1 MGIYKLDQQRQLDH
15 NDFINKDKDFLSN
28 IKELK
33 DQMIK
38 MTNEQEVKSK
48 FLIDETH
55 KTLESSY
62 TELQD
67 TIWDLR
73 RSVSTRKCVDEILT
87 ISKDIY
93 DYLKHPAMLTTNGLS
108 GQILIQFGKT
118 SIKLNELEDLFKE
131 KRTLSS
137 STWGKYQAI

>member
-1 MGIYKLDQQRQLDH
+1 MAINAREKQNADRILIRVEMGIYKLDQQRQLDH

-67 TIWDLR
+67 TI
-73 RSVSTRKCVDEILT
+73 
-87 ISKDIY
+87 
-93 DYLKHPAMLTTNGLS
+93 
-108 GQILIQFGKT
+108 
-118 SIKLNELEDLFKE
+118 
-131 KRTLSS
+131 
-137 STWGKYQAI
+137 